1 MCPMCIAAG
10 CLYVAGGVSTGA
22 VTTFLATKLSR
33 KRLEPTSITRSTDSD
48 LPQPPVASIKK
59 ETPCQS

>member
-10 CLYVAGGVSTGA
+10 CLYVAGGVSTGV

-33 KRLEPTSITRSTDSD
+33 KRLEPTSITRSTDID
-48 LPQPPVASIKK
+48 LPQPPVPPIQK
-59 ETPCQS
+59 ETPCQN